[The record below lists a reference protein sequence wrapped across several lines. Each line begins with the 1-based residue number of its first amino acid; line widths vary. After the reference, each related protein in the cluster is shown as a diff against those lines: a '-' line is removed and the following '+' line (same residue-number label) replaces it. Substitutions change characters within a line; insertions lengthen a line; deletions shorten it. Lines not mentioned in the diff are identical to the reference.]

1 MRRSTALLMTI
12 ALTACGEPDRPT
24 VVAVDTLCSST
35 TRFHASEAQR
45 AAFKDDRRLWE
56 SLVTWLAGFNQ
67 VRDKRC
73 LQPSIGN

>member
-12 ALTACGEPDRPT
+12 ALTACGEADRPT

-35 TRFHASEAQR
+35 TRFHATDAQR
-45 AAFKDDRRLWE
+45 AAFKADRPLWE

-73 LQPSIGN
+73 LQPAIGN